1 MSGPFPRYLNA
12 RHAERTGV
20 GRREP
25 SALSD
30 VELTARLMS
39 PLARCAASGM
49 HPDAWFPVAKKPDL
63 ARREA
68 FRALVVCEHCPV
80 RAECLEV
87 SMRQWEWPGLGRHGI
102 WGGFIEAERGML
114 HQAWSA
120 GVPVTMLMRFG
131 RRAGPSHP
139 VEPQTGQRSPPAA

>member
-1 MSGPFPRYLNA
+1 
-12 RHAERTGV
+12 
-20 GRREP
+20 
-25 SALSD
+25 
-30 VELTARLMS
+30 
-39 PLARCAASGM
+39 M

-120 GVPVTMLMRFG
+120 GVPVTVLMRFG
-131 RRAGPSHP
+131 RGAGPSYP